1 MNSSLRN
8 KSEFLVDS
16 AMLLHDNNLYPAVAH
31 CSYYACFQLLMH
43 IWKHKMEKTEDDLDI
58 LRRSLDR
65 GMHEVLLSEVVS
77 YIKNRSLK
85 DFRINTEIAELKR
98 IRVKADYKD
107 ADVVDADSQKAIRL
121 SQTIIPLLKRYC

>member
-1 MNSSLRN
+1 
-8 KSEFLVDS
+8 
-16 AMLLHDNNLYPAVAH
+16 
-31 CSYYACFQLLMH
+31 
-43 IWKHKMEKTEDDLDI
+43 MEKTENDLDI